1 MKLIT
6 NSDAPIVSADFP
18 NTPSVSVLFTEESSP
33 DLGMVRVTVPSG
45 AGMPPHRHSGSDV
58 ILAPMT
64 GAVRISKDEEVVDV
78 GVGQTILILKDETV
92 ALDNP
97 HEDAAEVIVAAGPA
111 AFVSTVRSWPEV
123 SDDRLQSA

>member
-18 NTPSVSVLFTEESSP
+18 NTPSVSVLFGEESSP
-33 DLGMVRVTVPSG
+33 DVGMVRVTVPSG
-45 AGMPPHRHSGSDV
+45 VGMPPHRHSGSDV
-58 ILAPMT
+58 ILTLMS

-78 GVGQTILILKDETV
+78 EVGHTLLILKDEVV

-97 HEDAAEVIVAAGPA
+97 HEHPAEVLVAAGPA
-111 AFVSTVRSWPEV
+111 AFVSTVRGWPEV
-123 SDDRLQSA
+123 SAERVQPA